1 MSSETLPRLG
11 SAVPCFELFM
21 SAWETMGTKNPRV
34 APWIDVGLKWVT
46 QYYKCMDDTRA
57 YVIAMCKSFHHFPL
71 PSWVDMA
78 D

>member
-1 MSSETLPRLG
+1 
-11 SAVPCFELFM
+11 M
-21 SAWETMGTKNPRV
+21 SAWETMGTKNPRI

-46 QYYKCMDDTRA
+46 QYYKRMDNTRA
-57 YVIAMCKSFHHFPL
+57 YVIAMCKSFRHFPP